1 MILFGVGIDLFDL
14 DRSIVFDLK
23 TFSAIIAYLIGV
35 KIADLAFHAVIAVF
49 RLIQNAFDSF
59 HFLPLP
65 SIIAQK
71 ERDDNFFCKNILFL
85 RTFVCNFS

>member
-14 DRSIVFDLK
+14 DRGIVFDLK
-23 TFSAIIAYLIGV
+23 AFSAVVAYLIGI

-59 HFLPLP
+59 HCFTSPLYY
-65 SIIAQK
+65 SAK
-71 ERDDNFFCKNILFL
+71 RKG
-85 RTFVCNFS
+85 